1 MTGDLSDLDL
11 RQNVKQRATW
21 IRLIYMLVLAVI
33 WQVAEIVLW
42 LIVILQFLIKL
53 VTGKALDSLTDFGDA
68 LGAYMAQ
75 IVRFETFV
83 TEDIPFPFA
92 PWPSGATGKGAAPKS
107 TPPAS
112 ATPPAEAKPAT
123 ARRSTAKG
131 EGRKTTRK
139 AAPKKEAEDDK
150 DTKAET

>member
-68 LGAYMAQ
+68 LGTYMAQ

-92 PWPSGATGKGAAPKS
+92 PWPSGAAAKGAAPQG
-107 TPPAS
+107 TPPAP
-112 ATPPAEAKPAT
+112 AGPPAEAKPAT

-131 EGRKTTRK
+131 EGRKATRK
-139 AAPKKEAEDDK
+139 AAPKKDTK
-150 DTKAET
+150 DTKDAGEEA